1 MRRTLILTL
10 PLLLALPSLAQEARD
25 PWVLYRREAPSTPP
39 KEEAPSGSPTLPG
52 FPSDLPSGLP
62 SPTPSFPLPPPGV
75 SLTGKPPSE
84 ASPSTPSPLYPPG
97 TLKAGKLLT
106 GIYLIPGQSVPV
118 ALRLDDGTV
127 LVGRAE
133 FSGTGRV
140 WITVNT
146 AVKDG
151 NSQPVQGVVLE
162 AKEVTHG
169 LPAQVGEEAPNLL
182 ADLTRGMLGGVSDYV
197 KASLEATKV
206 ITLPGGGQQT
216 ERQVPGL
223 ELFLLARAADLV
235 AVPQGQKAIIRTVKV
250 DRGTRVIVLFLG
262 EGASRTEP
270 EPTGPAGP
278 KAP

>member
-10 PLLLALPSLAQEARD
+10 PFLLALPSLAQEARD
-25 PWVLYRREAPSTPP
+25 PWVLYRREAPPSSPSG
-39 KEEAPSGSPTLPG
+39 EAPPASPIPPGLPPG
-52 FPSDLPSGLP
+52 LPSGLP
-62 SPTPSFPLPPPGV
+62 SPTPPLLP
-75 SLTGKPPSE
+75 SPPSE
-84 ASPSTPSPLYPPG
+84 ASSSSSSPLYPPG
-97 TLKAGKLLT
+97 SIKAGRLLT

-140 WITVNT
+140 WITVNR

-151 NSQPVQGVVLE
+151 VSQPVQGVVLE

-235 AVPQGQKAIIRTVKV
+235 SVPQGEKAVIRTVKV
-250 DRGTRVIVLFLG
+250 DRGTRVMVLFLDG
-262 EGASRTEP
+262 GGASRTEP
-270 EPTGPAGP
+270 EPARPAGP
-278 KAP
+278 KTP